1 VRDSHL
7 DSGARPGSLRAVTAP
22 AIDPALLRY
31 RNILD
36 LERLP
41 WFEAREGRLVLAD
54 RSVGPIFDIHVHL
67 AQTFM
72 PWANPDPHA
81 DCGDCVHLLKTDQP
95 LDLDIYV
102 NQNFSAAGL
111 EELESALKKVGA
123 WGGGAGQTH
132 TLPALHRDMHDLGI
146 EGGLLLPIDWPA
158 LSSNGRRW
166 LKAVAGGGPVVS
178 FGSVHPMRPGLR
190 AELDR
195 QVKRGA
201 RGIKVHPGIQLIHP
215 SHPRALKLY
224 RLCGERKIPVFFHCG
239 PVGIEKEISR
249 VRCLVEN
256 YRQALAECPQTT
268 FVLGHSG
275 ALEWEEGIAL
285 ANEYDNVWLDL
296 SCQSASVTQRIIA
309 AVAPERILHGSDWPF
324 YHHGIGIAKVL
335 LATDRPDVRRKILW
349 ENARQLLHL

>member
-1 VRDSHL
+1 MS
-7 DSGARPGSLRAVTAP
+7 VTP
-22 AIDPALLRY
+22 IDPSLLRF

-41 WFEAREGRLVLAD
+41 WFEARDGRLVLAD
-54 RSVGPIFDIHVHL
+54 TSIGPIFDIHAHL

-72 PWANPDPHA
+72 PWANPDPHE
-81 DCGDCVHLLKTDQP
+81 DCGECVHLLKTDQP

-102 NQNFSAAGL
+102 NQNFSEAGL
-111 EELESALKKVGA
+111 EELEDGLKKCGM
-123 WGGGAGQTH
+123 WGGGVGATH
-132 TLPALHRDMHDLGI
+132 TLPAFQRDMDDFGI
-146 EGGLLLPIDWPA
+146 QGGLLLPIDWPA
-158 LSSNGRRW
+158 LSSNARRW
-166 LKAVAGGGPVVS
+166 LKAVAGGGPVLS
-178 FGSVHPMRPGLR
+178 FGSVHPMRIGLQ

-201 RGIKVHPGIQLIHP
+201 RGIKVHPAIQLIHP

-224 RLCGERKIPVFFHCG
+224 RLCGERGLPVFFHCG

-256 YRQALAECPQTT
+256 YRQALAECPNTT

-275 ALEWEEGIAL
+275 ALEWERGIAL

-296 SCQSASVTQRIIA
+296 SCQSASVTQQIIA
-309 AVAPERILHGSDWPF
+309 RVSPDRILHGSDWPF

-349 ENARQLLHL
+349 ENARRLLGL